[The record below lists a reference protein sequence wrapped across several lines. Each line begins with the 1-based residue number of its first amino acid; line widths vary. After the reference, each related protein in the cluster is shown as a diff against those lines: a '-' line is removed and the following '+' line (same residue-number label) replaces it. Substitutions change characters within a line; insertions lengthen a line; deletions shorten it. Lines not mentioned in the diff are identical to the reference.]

1 MKETFCAA
9 IQKSKILA
17 EQSVEMADRNP
28 RKRRPSHF
36 NDFEAVE
43 LINDSE
49 ADLTDVDLDD
59 DSSYSES
66 SSSSDSDSD
75 RDDDPHD
82 QTLPPPLPPQQVDP
96 PSAL

>member
-28 RKRRPSHF
+28 RKRRPPSHF

-49 ADLTDVDLDD
+49 ADLADADLDESVMIRQVQMAQIPILMMILQIKFNNPST
-59 DSSYSES
+59 SSK
-66 SSSSDSDSD
+66 
-75 RDDDPHD
+75 
-82 QTLPPPLPPQQVDP
+82 
-96 PSAL
+96 